1 MKKIIIMFAAL
12 LGGLA
17 GAQTNAPVAAVPAAN
32 GTNVT
37 HESHATN
44 AAPASTTS
52 TNAAAKALTE
62 ITSDTADF
70 DLNARQAVYHGHV
83 RVTDPQVEMTC
94 GELTVD
100 LPKSGERLSRVVA
113 ETNVVID
120 FKDEKGQKYHVT
132 AAKAVYDYHVA
143 GGTTNETV
151 TFTGNP
157 RVETAQSIIES
168 EPMIW
173 NRTENKFQFV
183 NPKMISTE
191 NFNPA
196 TGTTNG
202 PALKLF

>member
-1 MKKIIIMFAAL
+1 MKKFIVIFAAM

-17 GAQTNAPVAAVPAAN
+17 GAQTNEVALPFQAAN

-37 HESHATN
+37 HESDATN
-44 AAPASTTS
+44 AAPASATS

-83 RVTDPQVEMTC
+83 RVTDPQVQMTC
-94 GELTVD
+94 GELTVN

-113 ETNVVID
+113 ETNVVIN
-120 FKDEKGQKYHVT
+120 FQDEKGQKYHVT

-143 GGTTNETV
+143 GDTTNETV

-183 NPKMISTE
+183 NPRMISTE
-191 NFNPA
+191 NFKPM
-196 TGTTNG
+196 TGTNSG